1 LHSIDMHFLSDDVII
16 CSATDVVNADISVML
31 NLKCL
36 EGHIC
41 PMKYFCHWPK
51 GPYRSHYVMIMLWK
65 LLYIQMKIG
74 LCVWN
79 ASKALYN
86 ISDSFVIESSTLG
99 GGFLSNITW
108 NLECLY

>member
-1 LHSIDMHFLSDDVII
+1 MCETQTYFSDDPASVEPLLHSIDMHFLSDDVII

-51 GPYRSHYVMIMLWK
+51 GPYRSHYVMIML
-65 LLYIQMKIG
+65 
-74 LCVWN
+74 
-79 ASKALYN
+79 
-86 ISDSFVIESSTLG
+86 
-99 GGFLSNITW
+99 
-108 NLECLY
+108 